1 MENNQLVL
9 LVLSAVLGLVVL
21 AIRGQLVGLARQ
33 TVGAVYR
40 LGINA
45 AYELSEEGISWLK
58 SESGIAYRKHL
69 AELAYNSLPAFIGP
83 VPIGLIKSV
92 VSLDVWCRLVEKVF
106 EEIADLADNLVI
118 PEELPLG

>member
-1 MENNQLVL
+1 MENSQLILLSVLSVLGL
-9 LVLSAVLGLVVL
+9 LVLAV
-21 AIRGQLVGLARQ
+21 RGKLVGLAKE

-45 AYELSEEGISWLK
+45 AYQLSEEGIDWLK

-83 VPIGLIKSV
+83 VPIGLVKQW
-92 VSLDVWCRLVEKVF
+92 VSLAVWCRLVERVF
-106 EEIADLADNLVI
+106 EEIADVADNLII

>member
-1 MENNQLVL
+1 MDSQIVVLVL
-9 LVLSAVLGLVVL
+9 TALIGLVVL
-21 AIRGQLVGLARQ
+21 AVRGKLVGLARQ

-45 AYELSEEGISWLK
+45 AYQLSEEGIDWLK

-83 VPIGLIKSV
+83 VPVGLVKQL
-92 VSLDVWCRLVEKVF
+92 VSLEQWCRLVENVF
-106 EEIADLADNLVI
+106 EDIVVLADNLIV
-118 PEELPLG
+118 PDELPLA